1 MTVAPATS
9 SPQIAVSDYVLTL
22 SCPDR
27 PGIVSAVASFIADH
41 ECNIVESQQFGDR
54 ASGTFFMRVQFEPVR
69 GTRLNVDCLR
79 GDFAGTAGHFGMAWR
94 LLVAAEKQRVLILV
108 SKFGH
113 CLNDLLYRANSG
125 ALNIDVPAVISNH
138 PDLGMLA
145 DTYSVPF
152 QHIPVTPETKAD
164 AERQLLSAI
173 GELNIDLVVLARYM
187 QILSSGLCQQLEGR
201 AINIH
206 HSMLPSF
213 KGARPYQQAH
223 GRGVKVIGA
232 TAHYVTPDLDEG
244 PIIEQAVTRIN
255 HTMTAAQVTQLGR
268 DNECLALSR
277 AVQWHTEN
285 RILLDGRR
293 TVVFH

>member
-1 MTVAPATS
+1 MTATS
-9 SPQIAVSDYVLTL
+9 SRASNSATAQAARSSCGSNSSRSTALRSTSIA
-22 SCPDR
+22 C
-27 PGIVSAVASFIADH
+27 AVAELLALDD
-41 ECNIVESQQFGDR
+41 VAVMLGDKGCD
-54 ASGTFFMRVQFEPVR
+54 GTHYS
-69 GTRLNVDCLR
+69 CR
-79 GDFAGTAGHFGMAWR
+79 GDFAATAGQFGMAWR
-94 LLVAAEKQRVLILV
+94 LLAAAGKQRVLILV
-108 SKFGH
+108 SKYGH

-152 QHIPVTPETKAD
+152 RHISVTPETKPD
-164 AERQLLSAI
+164 AEKQLLSAI
-173 GELNIDLVVLARYM
+173 DELNIDLVVLARYM
-187 QILSSGLCQQLEGR
+187 QILSSDLCKQLEGR

-213 KGARPYQQAH
+213 KGARPYQQAYE
-223 GRGVKVIGA
+223 RGVKVIGA

-255 HTMTAAQVTQLGR
+255 HTMTAAQVTQFGR
-268 DNECLALSR
+268 DNECLALAR

-285 RILLDGRR
+285 RVLLDGRR
-293 TVVFH
+293 TVVFQ

>member
-1 MTVAPATS
+1 VAPATS
-9 SPQIAVSDYVLTL
+9 PPQLAVSDYVLTL

-69 GTRLNVDCLR
+69 GTRLNVDRLR